1 MKTTSTDPRFSRR
14 SFLVA
19 AAQLAAGAM
28 IGVPLFGQAAP
39 VKHHPLT
46 LYHTHTCE
54 TLKVDF
60 HPTACSPRTVHRIN
74 RFLRDHRTGEVFPI
88 DLRLLEMLC
97 QIQKIGGSSGTI
109 EVISGYR
116 SKLTN
121 TQLRKKSSGVAPKS
135 LHLQGQAI
143 DVRLTD
149 LKSRKVK
156 NIAKSLKSGGVGYYS
171 SSDFVHLDTGRVR
184 SW

>member
-1 MKTTSTDPRFSRR
+1 MKPAGADPCLSRR
-14 SFLVA
+14 SFLLA
-19 AAQLAAGAM
+19 SAQLTAGM
-28 IGVPLFGQAAP
+28 LISIPLFGQASP
-39 VKHHPLT
+39 VQRHRLS
-46 LYHTHTCE
+46 LYHTHTGE

-60 HPTACSPRTVHRIN
+60 HPAACSPRTVQRIN

-97 QIQKIGGSSGTI
+97 RIQKAGGSSGTF

-116 SKLTN
+116 SQRTN
-121 TQLRKKSSGVAPKS
+121 NRLRQKSSGVATKS

-149 LKSRKVK
+149 LKTRKLK
-156 NIAKSLKSGGVGYYS
+156 DIAQSLQAGGVGFYAAS
-171 SSDFVHLDTGRVR
+171 NFVHLDTGRVR